1 MQIHLSI
8 DFLLFRLFLTI
19 VTINRNDFAIRLV
32 LVIFAIKKR
41 NRIMTVVIILSL
53 FSRLFSSRSEQ
64 SAFCRTL
71 FLGFKRLLFRLLQ
84 SLRSIEKANCSYGF
98 PVAQSKSPFVAPY
111 FSSRRRRKPFKITK
125 IVLPSCPITARGI
138 VKLCI
143 KFKAINDKMTATLKI
158 IFCLMILF
166 IF

>member
-1 MQIHLSI
+1 
-8 DFLLFRLFLTI
+8 
-19 VTINRNDFAIRLV
+19 
-32 LVIFAIKKR
+32 
-41 NRIMTVVIILSL
+41 MTVVIVLFL
-53 FSRLFSSRSEQ
+53 FSVWISSRSEQ

-84 SLRSIEKANCSYGF
+84 SVRSIERPNCSYGF
-98 PVAQSKSPFVAPY
+98 PVAQSKAPFVAPY

-143 KFKAINDKMTATLKI
+143 KFKVINDKMTATLKI
-158 IFCLMILF
+158 IFCLMMLF